1 VKRGYELVV
10 MLKEGLSDPQGKT
23 IEEALPSLGWR
34 NVSSVRVGKSIQM
47 AIESDSE
54 AAAEEQLAEMAMK
67 FLTNPVIERWYVRPM
82 EGEPAS

>member
-1 VKRGYELVV
+1 VKRGFELVV

-23 IEEALPSLGWR
+23 IEDALPSLGWR

-54 AAAEEQLAEMAMK
+54 AAAEEQMAEMAMK